1 MRRPW
6 FWALPGV
13 DRIRLWPDE
22 RESQRDMTYWDSARA
37 RATRRKSAWNLLLIP
52 TALVPWFLGWWLS
65 AMAFGHVYHLLHPHA
80 SFVVLPETVGGIA
93 IAVGLLF
100 AWCPV
105 AMMLANLLVHAVPA
119 ARRAL
124 DREASTVR
132 GTDFRSSNRQLV
144 RLAAVLI
151 PVGIGAATA
160 GVLF

>member
-1 MRRPW
+1 
-6 FWALPGV
+6 
-13 DRIRLWPDE
+13 
-22 RESQRDMTYWDSARA
+22 MTYWESARA

-52 TALVPWFLGWWLS
+52 TALVPWFVGWWLS
-65 AMAFGHVYHLLHPHA
+65 AMALGHVYHLLHPHA

-132 GTDFRSSNRQLV
+132 GTDFRSSNRQLM
-144 RLAAVLI
+144 RLSAALMPI
-151 PVGIGAATA
+151 GIGVSCV
-160 GVLF
+160 GLLF